1 MRGLLRKFPIIL
13 LVILLTVQPISAKSF
28 DSRIADIL
36 HGGAVA
42 TKSKSIWQL
51 YKYKHVNLLRKEPML
66 WCPSRAFFLVSDSVQ
81 VYSDRNMHW
90 IRVNGDLA
98 NRLAPEARANR
109 LYATQ
114 FRTVGNNM
122 NKVWQIYQYCKRTK
136 YVLHV
141 KYASDAFTKRQGD
154 CAAISAAFY
163 VLCKAKHIPV
173 RYVIGWEPNGCHA
186 WNRVKIRKR
195 WYWIDCTHG
204 LWLSRK
210 QYANRTIL
218 EMW

>member
-13 LVILLTVQPISAKSF
+13 IVILLIAQPISAKSF

-51 YKYKHVNLLRKEPML
+51 YQYKYVSMKRIYPMV
-66 WCPSRAFFLVSDSVQ
+66 WCPYRAYVVMDGMVD
-81 VYSDRNMHW
+81 VYSSNNMHW
-90 IRVNGDLA
+90 IRVNGDLSG
-98 NRLAPEARANR
+98 RLASEAHSNR

-114 FRTVGNNM
+114 FRAVGNNI
-122 NKVWQIYQYCKRTK
+122 NKVWQIYNYCKRTK

-141 KYASDAFTKRQGD
+141 KYASDVFQKRQGD

-210 QYANRTIL
+210 QYPNRTIL